1 MEQME
6 ILIQFLAM
14 LLPAA
19 LKRLVFRSLLGWSI
33 GPGVKIGC
41 SIFWGCDLVRIGRN
55 TQIGHFNMFRN
66 LKRLE
71 IGDDALIIN
80 FNDFMAGKDH
90 WPASLEIGNHSQVT
104 SHHFFD
110 CSGGIRIGN
119 FSLIGGRDSQLWTH
133 FYNWQSLVDK
143 PLSIGDRC
151 YICARST
158 LVYCHIPNDC
168 VVGAGA
174 VVTGDFSTQGAGLL
188 LAGNPAVV
196 KTKVT
201 K

>member
-1 MEQME
+1 ME

-19 LKRLVFRSLLGWSI
+19 LKRLVLQSLLGWSI
-33 GPGVKIGC
+33 GPGVKIGY
-41 SIFWGCDLVRIGRN
+41 SIFSGCDLVRIGRN

-90 WPASLEIGNHSQVT
+90 WPASLEIGDHSQVT

-119 FSLIGGRDSQLWTH
+119 FSLIAAGTASCGRIFTTGNPWLTS
-133 FYNWQSLVDK
+133 
-143 PLSIGDRC
+143 
-151 YICARST
+151 RSR
-158 LVYCHIPNDC
+158 L
-168 VVGAGA
+168 
-174 VVTGDFSTQGAGLL
+174 VTG
-188 LAGNPAVV
+188 
-196 KTKVT
+196 VT
-201 K
+201 SARAAP